1 MPIPEELKNY
11 AARLGFASSETMGE
25 ILSLLFPDE
34 ESRKLAQGLTRPAT
48 FSDLAAATGI
58 PINRVEATADKLA
71 RAGVIGR
78 YIEPRD
84 KIKLFGAMIELR
96 DATVIYPGAPPEL
109 AYLWERLITEDLK
122 QVIPVWEKLEM
133 PPLLRVVPIE
143 ETVPSQN
150 LILDIDSARQILR
163 EAELIAASP
172 CPCRVQAHK
181 VGKGHDCPA
190 PKDLNLCLQINMF
203 AHHALERGAGERI
216 SNEEALRRIGI
227 AEDAGLVHQVR
238 NNVKKDML
246 MCNCCSCCCTG
257 LYMIDKLG
265 YAAYA
270 KSRFQVEFDQA
281 TCTGCGKCVKR
292 CQFKAITIDKKVPIK
307 ERVAEIDL
315 EKCYGCGY
323 CVVTCPSKSLSLKE
337 VRPREFVRNT

>member
-11 AARLGFASSETMGE
+11 AARLGFGQSEIMGE

-34 ESRKLAQGLTRPAT
+34 DSRRLAEALTRPAT
-48 FSDLAAATGI
+48 FAEIAAATGM
-58 PINRVEATADKLA
+58 PVSRVEAVAEKLV

-78 YIEPRD
+78 YLEPKD
-84 KIKLFGAMIELR
+84 KVKLYGAMIELR

-109 AYLWERLITEDLK
+109 AHLWERLITEDLGD
-122 QVIPVWEKLEM
+122 VIPVWKKLEM

-150 LILDIDSARQILR
+150 LILDIDSARQILQ
-163 EAELIAASP
+163 EADLIAASP
-172 CPCRVQAHK
+172 CPCRVQAK
-181 VGKGHDCPA
+181 QVGKGHDCPA
-190 PKDLNLCLQINMF
+190 PPDLNLCLQINKF
-203 AHHALERGAGERI
+203 AEHALARGIGEKI
-216 SNEEALRRIGI
+216 SNEEALRRLQI

-270 KSRFQVEFDQA
+270 KSRFQVEFTAD
-281 TCTGCGKCVKR
+281 TCKGCGKCVKR
-292 CQFKAITIDKKVPIK
+292 CQFKAITIDKSIPVK
-307 ERVAEIDL
+307 ERVAIVDF

-323 CVVTCPSKSLSLKE
+323 CVATCPSKSLTLIE
-337 VRPREFVRNT
+337 VRPREYVRTT